1 MGRVPRWPASRLP
14 QRMFRAVLAT
24 ALIALVAAGCGNDP
38 DEATAIQ
45 QTAETEGLYLDV
57 NGLKYQIQASRYMNP
72 NDVEDREYLVGLP
85 ESAAEP
91 SEDEIFFGVWVRVE
105 NTSEDETR
113 PAAGVWEIHDT
124 QENVY
129 RPLPVDSELNPFVF
143 EPVDVPPKTVI
154 PLASSAAGQGPTQG
168 LLLLFKVRNES
179 FQNRPLE
186 LRFRNGGSGQEG
198 TYDLDV

>member
-1 MGRVPRWPASRLP
+1 MLRHI
-14 QRMFRAVLAT
+14 LA
-24 ALIALVAAGCGNDP
+24 IALLAVVASGCGHDP

-57 NGLKYQIQASRYMNP
+57 NGLKYQIQMSRYMNP
-72 NDVEDREYLVGLP
+72 NDVEDQEYLVGLG
-85 ESAAEP
+85 ENAAPP
-91 SEDEIFFGVWVRVE
+91 SEDEIYFGVWVRVE

-113 PAAGVWEIHDT
+113 PAATIWEIHDT

-129 RPLPVDSELNPFVF
+129 RPIPLDTDVNAFAY
-143 EPVDVPPKTVI
+143 EPGPVPPKTVW
-154 PLASSAAGQGPTQG
+154 PLTSSAAGQGPIQG
-168 LLLLFKVRNES
+168 LMLLFKIRNES

-186 LRFRNGGSGQEG
+186 LKFRNGGSGQEG